1 MQCSAEMMNEYRLH
15 LEQDDER
22 GFHRY
27 VRTFARRAAQA
38 TRGR

>member
-22 GFHRY
+22 GTYTYLYLPLHV
-27 VRTFARRAAQA
+27 VRILLTI
-38 TRGR
+38 